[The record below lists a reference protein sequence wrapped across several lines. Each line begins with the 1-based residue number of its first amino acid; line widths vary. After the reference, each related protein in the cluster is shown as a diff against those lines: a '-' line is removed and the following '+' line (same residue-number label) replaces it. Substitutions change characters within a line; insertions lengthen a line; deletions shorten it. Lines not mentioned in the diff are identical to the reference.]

1 MRKEIEMIKVQDV
14 IECIE
19 TLAPTHLAESWD
31 NVGLMVGRRDQVVT
45 NVLTVLDVTEEAIE
59 EAIEK
64 QCNLI
69 VSHHPLIFKG
79 LKQITSDTVLGRMIA
94 RLVKADIAVYSA
106 HTNLDVAKGGL
117 NDLAAVQL
125 GLGSVEGLEVVHS
138 EGLCKIVVFV
148 PIEHTEA
155 VLSAMGDAGAGHV
168 GNYSHCAYYGEGT
181 GTFKPLEGA
190 EPFIGQVGETA
201 KVVENRVETIVPKA
215 SLSKVIGA
223 MKEAHPY
230 EEVAYEVYELKS
242 PATMET
248 IGRQG
253 ILSDTLDLE
262 GFMELVTHA
271 FPQGRPRFGGARV
284 KEVKQ
289 VALCTGT
296 GAEFIKV
303 AAKAGAQAYVTGD
316 VKYHDMQ
323 LAKELG
329 IVVADVGHFGTE
341 IGAAGL
347 LGAHIQ
353 LTFGKELTVLT
364 STTQED
370 FFF

>member
-1 MRKEIEMIKVQDV
+1 M
-14 IECIE
+14 
-19 TLAPTHLAESWD
+19 
-31 NVGLMVGRRDQVVT
+31 
-45 NVLTVLDVTEEAIE
+45 
-59 EAIEK
+59 
-64 QCNLI
+64 
-69 VSHHPLIFKG
+69 
-79 LKQITSDTVLGRMIA
+79 
-94 RLVKADIAVYSA
+94 
-106 HTNLDVAKGGL
+106 
-117 NDLAAVQL
+117 
-125 GLGSVEGLEVVHS
+125 
-138 EGLCKIVVFV
+138 
-148 PIEHTEA
+148 
-155 VLSAMGDAGAGHV
+155 
-168 GNYSHCAYYGEGT
+168 
-181 GTFKPLEGA
+181 FKPLEGA
-190 EPFIGQVGETA
+190 EPFIGQVGETS
-201 KVVENRVETIVPKA
+201 KVAENRVETIVPKVL
-215 SLSKVIGA
+215 LSKVIGA

-242 PATMET
+242 PATMEA

-284 KEVKQ
+284 KEVKK
-289 VALCTGT
+289 VALCTGS
-296 GAEFIKV
+296 GAEFIKA

>member
-1 MRKEIEMIKVQDV
+1 MVKVQDV
-14 IECIE
+14 MECIE

-45 NVLTVLDVTEEAIE
+45 NVLTVLDVTESAIE

-64 QCNLI
+64 NCNLI

-94 RLVKADIAVYSA
+94 RLVKSDIAVYSA
-106 HTNLDVAKGGL
+106 HTNLDIAKGGL

-125 GLGSVEGLEVVHS
+125 GLGSVEGLEITHQ
-138 EGLCKIVVFV
+138 EGLCKIAVFV
-148 PIEHTEA
+148 PVDHTEA
-155 VLSAMGDAGAGHV
+155 VLTAMGDAGAGHI

-190 EPFIGQVGETA
+190 DPFIGHVGEVA
-201 KVVENRVETIVPKA
+201 KVPEHRVETIVPKA
-215 SLSKVIGA
+215 QLGKVVAA
-223 MKEAHPY
+223 MKNAHPY
-230 EEVAYEVYELKS
+230 EEVAYEVYSLKE
-242 PATMET
+242 PANVET

-253 ILSDTLDLE
+253 ILSDTLDLN
-262 GFMELVTHA
+262 GFMELVNHA

-284 KEVKQ
+284 KEIKK
-289 VALCTGT
+289 VALCTGA

-303 AAKAGAQAYVTGD
+303 AAKAGAQAFVTGD

-329 IVVADVGHFGTE
+329 VVVADVGHFGTE

-347 LGAHIQ
+347 LGAYIQ
-353 LTFGKELTVLT
+353 LHFGKELTVLT